1 MKAVFCSEGIYSAA
15 LIANLGVYSAA
26 SSAVYTIMD
35 ILPSLVVSAVP
46 ITSDPALSS
55 DNILCVGRASHLR
68 SSSYASA
75 SMRLFWAT
83 QEAWK

>member
-35 ILPSLVVSAVP
+35 ILPPSLYSCLAVERRTSLG
-46 ITSDPALSS
+46 ITIFSLLLKRWTRQTP
-55 DNILCVGRASHLR
+55 
-68 SSSYASA
+68 
-75 SMRLFWAT
+75 
-83 QEAWK
+83 